1 VNGRHIFA
9 NLLILGEVHQSDCS
23 AALPIRSNDITKHDT
38 PLCNQKFSYPCSLSN
53 QANYDLGGRRYL
65 HGRIDTTDS
74 NRPSSEYNEDAR
86 MQRQKR
92 QEAVSMNK
100 TADLVEG
107 LGNMNIDTM
116 PENAAEAL
124 RLLKLAAAQGNAKGQ
139 VSSIALD
146 VPFPCP

>member
-1 VNGRHIFA
+1 
-9 NLLILGEVHQSDCS
+9 
-23 AALPIRSNDITKHDT
+23 
-38 PLCNQKFSYPCSLSN
+38 
-53 QANYDLGGRRYL
+53 
-65 HGRIDTTDS
+65 
-74 NRPSSEYNEDAR
+74 
-86 MQRQKR
+86 
-92 QEAVSMNK
+92 MNK